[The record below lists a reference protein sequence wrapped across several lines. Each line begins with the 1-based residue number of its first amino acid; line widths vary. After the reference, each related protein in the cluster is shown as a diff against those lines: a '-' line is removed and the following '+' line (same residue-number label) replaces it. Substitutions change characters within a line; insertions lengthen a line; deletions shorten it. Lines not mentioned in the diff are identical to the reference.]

1 MDEKKLNSLI
11 TGILKMGVEQ
21 EQPGKYNTVIATM
34 LQAEGI
40 SNLVIMEHRGGC
52 VVSYQNSQGGI
63 TLLSDTPL
71 GE

>member
-11 TGILKMGVEQ
+11 TGLLKMAVEQ

-40 SNLVIMEHRGGC
+40 PNLVIMEHRGMC
-52 VVSYQNSQGGI
+52 TRGGFMSMYGR
-63 TLLSDTPL
+63 TTTVL
-71 GE
+71 

>member
-11 TGILKMGVEQ
+11 VGLLKMAVEQ
-21 EQPGKYNTVIATM
+21 KQPGKYNTVIATM

-40 SNLVIMEHRGGC
+40 PNLVIMDHRGGT
-52 VVSYQNSQGGI
+52 VVSYTNGQGGI
-63 TLLSDTPL
+63 VMLSDTPA